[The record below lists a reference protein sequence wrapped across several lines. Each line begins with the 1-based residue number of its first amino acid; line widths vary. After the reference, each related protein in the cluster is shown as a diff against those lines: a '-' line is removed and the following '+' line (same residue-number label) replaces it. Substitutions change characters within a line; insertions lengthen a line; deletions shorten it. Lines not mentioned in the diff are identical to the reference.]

1 MADRVVSLV
10 WLLSSLSMPLF
21 TLVCSKEETNVR
33 SNRLKRRATQ
43 MKTNQLRASSAQSI
57 QGSSSNWRQCCP
69 EGKWRTCYENHETG
83 AGEWKNAAFMSVLTL
98 INMLTVHFK
107 RRQNTEY
114 AQCLK
119 GQTTT
124 TKSWVTAGRGEK
136 MNVNKKSISDSCK
149 RKKINVPDS
158 CKRKK
163 IMSATRGRR

>member
-1 MADRVVSLV
+1 
-10 WLLSSLSMPLF
+10 
-21 TLVCSKEETNVR
+21 
-33 SNRLKRRATQ
+33 
-43 MKTNQLRASSAQSI
+43 
-57 QGSSSNWRQCCP
+57 
-69 EGKWRTCYENHETG
+69 
-83 AGEWKNAAFMSVLTL
+83 MSVLTL

-149 RKKINVPDS
+149 RKKINVSDSCKRKKINVSDS